1 MRMKKTLT
9 ILMLVAF
16 TLGVGAQ
23 LSLIPFET
31 AVDRT
36 HWSGF
41 SNQPDAAGD
50 LTIVANP
57 DKSGINTTDS
67 CLKFIVNATAD
78 LWVGGYSDDF
88 GPINIT
94 ANEHTLTMMVYK
106 TIISP
111 CGMKVEQS
119 TNGGPATEKE
129 VSNTVINQW
138 ERISFDLSGAVGY
151 SYGRLTFFP
160 DFPDTRTGGTTVYLD
175 NFQGAANLSTRS
187 LSETSIMV
195 YPNPADEILSV
206 QAPDMTGY
214 TITNMIGQTI
224 RKDKFQTVNNRSVDI
239 SDMPAGVYFI
249 TIESLNG
256 SYTSKFMVR

>member
-1 MRMKKTLT
+1 MKKTFTFLFL
-9 ILMLVAF
+9 IAF

-31 AVDRT
+31 STDRA

-41 SNQPDAAGD
+41 SNQPDSPGD
-50 LTIVANP
+50 LTIVVNP

-67 CLKFIVNATAD
+67 CLKFIVNAAAD
-78 LWVGGYSDDF
+78 PWVGGYSNDF
-88 GPINIT
+88 GPIEIT
-94 ANEHTLTMMVYK
+94 ANAHTLTMMVYK

-111 CGMKVEQS
+111 CCMKVEAS
-119 TNGGPATEKE
+119 TNGGPNTEVK
-129 VSNTVINQW
+129 VPNTVINQW
-138 ERISFDLSGAVGY
+138 ERLSFDMSAAVGY

-175 NFQGAANLSTRS
+175 NFQGAANLSVRS
-187 LSETSIMV
+187 LSAASVMV
-195 YPNPADEILSV
+195 YPNPADEILFV
-206 QAPDMTGY
+206 QAPEMTGY

-224 RKDKFQTVNNRSVDI
+224 RMDKFQTVNNRSVEI

-256 SYTSKFMVR
+256 SYTSKFMVK